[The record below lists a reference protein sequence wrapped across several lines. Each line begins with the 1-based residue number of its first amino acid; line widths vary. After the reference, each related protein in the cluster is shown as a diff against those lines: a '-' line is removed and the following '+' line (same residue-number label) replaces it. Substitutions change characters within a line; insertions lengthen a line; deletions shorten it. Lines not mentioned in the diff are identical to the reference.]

1 MPKWTLEREGS
12 DSGRKGSNNGSLLPN
27 YLGIPWLPSSLE
39 DIFSEITAEDT
50 RSGSTFNNSSGTNIL
65 SLKIFLA
72 LAITQPRNTIKSIF
86 KTIS

>member
-1 MPKWTLEREGS
+1 MREVTQE
-12 DSGRKGSNNGSLLPN
+12 RKGSNNGSLLPN

-65 SLKIFLA
+65 SLKMFLA
-72 LAITQPRNTIKSIF
+72 LATPITQSRNTIKSIF